1 MGKVIWYRNKNI
13 SKSFKGMSIKNK
25 LRSKIKDNYWQGI
38 IKRKFKKILSEYFSN
53 PSDLIDFMMEAI
65 RKN

>member
-1 MGKVIWYRNKNI
+1 
-13 SKSFKGMSIKNK
+13 MSIKNK